1 MKIWKGKWNQESQE
15 EMKRTKSFESE
26 NNLLYL
32 VATPI
37 GNMSEVSERTIAILN
52 SVDVIAA
59 EDTRNT
65 GSLLAKL
72 GISKELFSLREHNEN
87 EASAHVIELIKNG
100 KKVAYVSDAG
110 YPGISDPGYLLVN
123 NLLKEDIRVSTIS
136 GPCAFINALVASG
149 LETNHFYFHGFL
161 SAKEGETKKE
171 LEALKERK
179 ETLIFYESPHRIIKM
194 LNNLLEV
201 LGDRKAVIAREL
213 TKINEEYIRGNL
225 SEMVEL
231 DESTLKGEMV
241 VLVEGNKNKPV
252 VSDQKIRERVGYYME
267 KGYSKKD
274 ATEIVSNE
282 LEIPKNQI
290 KKLIMNED

>member
-1 MKIWKGKWNQESQE
+1 
-15 EMKRTKSFESE
+15 MKRSKSFESE
-26 NNLLYL
+26 SNLLYL

-37 GNMSEVSERTIAILN
+37 GNMTEVSERTIAILN
-52 SVDVIAA
+52 SVDVVAA

-65 GSLLAKL
+65 GALLAKL
-72 GISKELFSLREHNEN
+72 GIWKELFSLREHNEN
-87 EASAHVIELIKNG
+87 EASAHVIELIKSG

-161 SAKEGETKKE
+161 PAKDGEAKKE
-171 LEALKERK
+171 LEVLKERK
-179 ETLIFYESPHRIIKM
+179 ETLIFYESPHRIMKT
-194 LNNLLEV
+194 LNNMLEV

-213 TKINEEYIRGNL
+213 TKINEEYIRGML
-225 SEMVEL
+225 SEMIEL
-231 DESTLKGEMV
+231 EEASLKGEMV
-241 VLVEGNKNKPV
+241 VLIEGNKIKPI
-252 VSDQKIRERVGYYME
+252 VSEQKIRERVGYYME
-267 KGYSKKD
+267 RGYSKKD

-282 LEIPKNQI
+282 LDVPKNQI

>member
-1 MKIWKGKWNQESQE
+1 
-15 EMKRTKSFESE
+15 MKRTKSFESE

-52 SVDVIAA
+52 SVDVVAA

-161 SAKEGETKKE
+161 SAKEGEAKKE

-179 ETLIFYESPHRIIKM
+179 ETLIFYESPHRIMKM

-267 KGYSKKD
+267 RGYSKKD

>member
-1 MKIWKGKWNQESQE
+1 
-15 EMKRTKSFESE
+15 MKRTKSFESE

-52 SVDVIAA
+52 SVDVVAA

-161 SAKEGETKKE
+161 SAKEGEAKKE

-179 ETLIFYESPHRIIKM
+179 ETLIFYESPHRIMKM

-231 DESTLKGEMV
+231 DETTLKGEMV

-267 KGYSKKD
+267 RGYSKKD

>member
-1 MKIWKGKWNQESQE
+1 
-15 EMKRTKSFESE
+15 MKRSKSFESE

-37 GNMSEVSERTIAILN
+37 GNMSEVSERTLAVLN
-52 SVDVIAA
+52 SVDVVAA

-65 GSLLAKL
+65 GALLSKL
-72 GISKELFSLREHNEN
+72 GIKKDLFSLREHNEN
-87 EASAHVIELIKNG
+87 EASAHVVELIKNG

-110 YPGISDPGYLLVN
+110 YPGISDPGFLLVN
-123 NLLKEDIRVSTIS
+123 NVLKEGIRVSTVS

-161 SAKEGETKKE
+161 SAKDNEAKKE
-171 LEALKERK
+171 LEDLKERK
-179 ETLIFYESPHRIIKM
+179 ETLIFYESPHRILKTLNTM
-194 LNNLLEV
+194 LEI
-201 LGDRKAVIAREL
+201 LGNRKAVIAREL

-225 SEMVEL
+225 SEMVEI

-241 VLVEGNKNKPV
+241 VLIEGNKIKPV
-252 VSDQKIRERVGYYME
+252 VSEQKIRERVGYYME
-267 KGYSKKD
+267 RGYSKKD

-282 LEIPKNQI
+282 LDVPKNQI
-290 KKLIMNED
+290 KKLIMSED